1 MKTEQIVRG
10 IVIYNDKIL
19 LCKNLKHGYYFLP
32 GGHIEEGE
40 SSEQAFRR
48 EMIEEIGKVTENVK
62 HVFEFKNSFRQE
74 EKEYNEV
81 VYVYLTTLQDYENIK
96 SLENHIEFDW
106 ISLNDFSTVN
116 FKPKQITDEILN
128 SIEKNKEFWI

>member
-1 MKTEQIVRG
+1 MRG